1 MRRNASEGIEVPVCF
16 LSLSGGHYRN
26 LSLSLHVSVPK
37 VICET
42 NIQVD
47 VVNNTS
53 L

>member
-1 MRRNASEGIEVPVCF
+1 MLLKGLKLLFCF

-26 LSLSLHVSVPK
+26 PSLSLCVSVT
-37 VICET
+37 CEA

-47 VVNNTS
+47 VVINTN